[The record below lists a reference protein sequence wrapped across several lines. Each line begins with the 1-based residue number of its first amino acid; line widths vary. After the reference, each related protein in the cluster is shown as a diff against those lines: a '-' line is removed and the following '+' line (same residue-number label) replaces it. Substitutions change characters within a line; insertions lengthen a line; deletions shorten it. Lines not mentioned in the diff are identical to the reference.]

1 MKRPILLIM
10 VFMTIVLAV
19 AAQAQQTVPCLKL
32 NEVTDNALTQQENT
46 IVKLTFKAQN
56 CAVLHLEGLTT
67 ATFVSLPGLDMSV
80 MYFTFTDLDE
90 TPAGAGN
97 QKASELSL
105 LLRLSP
111 SADFSVGEHTF
122 HGALTYQVL
131 NASGNPAPET
141 LPIDFPFTVAPR
153 KPYTAVAPPNNGTPQ
168 EESGFVQGL
177 KTAGMVI
184 VGIPIFIVLALVCTF
199 TGCSEC

>member
-1 MKRPILLIM
+1 MKKSILLI
-10 VFMTIVLAV
+10 IALAA
-19 AAQAQQTVPCLKL
+19 AAQAQQAVPCLRLSK
-32 NEVTDNALTQQENT
+32 VTDNTVTQQEST
-46 IVKLTFKAQN
+46 IAQLTFKAQN

-111 SADFSVGEHTF
+111 SPDLAVGEHTF
-122 HGALTYQVL
+122 HGLLTYQVL
-131 NASGNPAPET
+131 DASGNPAPET
-141 LPIDFPFTVAPR
+141 LPIDFPFTVAPP
-153 KPYTAVAPPNNGTPQ
+153 KPYKAVAPPNNGAPQ
-168 EESGFVQGL
+168 EETGFVHGL

-199 TGCSEC
+199 TGNCWEC

>member
-1 MKRPILLIM
+1 MKSSILL
-10 VFMTIVLAV
+10 VIVLAAA
-19 AAQAQQTVPCLKL
+19 AAQAQQALPCLRLSK
-32 NEVTDNALTQQENT
+32 VTDNTVTQQEST
-46 IVKLTFKAQN
+46 IAQLTFKAQN
-56 CAVLHLEGLTT
+56 CPVLHLPDRTT

-80 MYFTFTDLDE
+80 MYFTFMDLDE

-111 SADFSVGEHTF
+111 SPDLAVGEHTF

-131 NASGNPAPET
+131 DATGNPAPET
-141 LPIDFPFTVAPR
+141 LPIDFPFTVAPH
-153 KPYTAVAPPNNGTPQ
+153 KPYTAVALPNNGTPQ
-168 EESGFVQGL
+168 QESGFVNGL

-184 VGIPIFIVLALVCTF
+184 VGIPIFIVLAFVCMF